1 VHLDGLENGSELG
14 RDLLVDFVRH
24 RMTHDFA
31 LAIGELREPAP
42 EFAGI
47 GLFGRLRTSQL

>member
-31 LAIGELREPAP
+31 LAIGELREPVP
-42 EFAGI
+42 EFAVI